1 MKQLHRRVVVTG
13 LGILSPI
20 GNSVDDAWYSCI
32 EGKSGITSVDIGLKN
47 NPVTIGGRL
56 KDFNP
61 ENFLDSK
68 EIRRIDPFIQYG
80 IIAAN
85 QSIEHSG
92 ILESNIDLT
101 KVGVNF
107 GAGIGGIDTIEK
119 NKVLLEEKGYKK
131 VSPFFVPGSIVNM
144 ISGLVSIKHGFMGPN
159 TSVVTA
165 CSTGNHCIG
174 TAARSIA
181 CGEADVMIAGG
192 AEMAS
197 TPLSIAGFISARA
210 LSLNPNPEVA
220 SRPWD
225 KDRDGF
231 VLSDGAGSLV
241 LEDYGHAKARGAT
254 IHAEIIGFG
263 ASSDAYHMTAPPED
277 GRGAALAMSN
287 AINDAEIN
295 LSEVD
300 YINAHGTSTPVGDM
314 QELHAV
320 REVFKDYDYL
330 PKLTSTK
337 SLTGHSLGATGV
349 QEAIYT
355 LVMMNNNFISGSAN
369 IENEDPEIGK
379 IEIPRKTLQNIDIN
393 LALSNSFGFGGTN
406 ACLAISKYN

>member
-20 GNSVDDAWYSCI
+20 GNTVKTAWQSCVD
-32 EGKSGITSVDIGLKN
+32 GNSGIDLIDIGLED
-47 NPVTIGGRL
+47 NPVKIGGRL
-56 KDFNP
+56 KNFEP

-85 QSIEHSG
+85 QSIENSG
-92 ILESNIDLT
+92 ILDSKIDLT
-101 KVGVNF
+101 RVGVNF

-119 NKVLLEEKGYKK
+119 NKVLLAERGYKK

-181 CGEADVMIAGG
+181 CGEADIMIAGG

-197 TPLSIAGFISARA
+197 TPLSIAGFIAARA
-210 LSLNPNPEVA
+210 LSTNSDPKAA

-225 KDRDGF
+225 RDRDGF

-241 LEDYGHAKARGAT
+241 LEDIDHAKARGAT

-287 AINDAEIN
+287 AILDAEIN
-295 LSEVD
+295 LSDVD
-300 YINAHGTSTPVGDM
+300 YINAHGTSTPLGDVA
-314 QELHAV
+314 ETIALKN
-320 REVFKDYDYL
+320 VFGESV
-330 PKLTSTK
+330 PQISSTK
-337 SLTGHSLGATGV
+337 SMTGHTLGAAGAIESIFCIKAINEGV
-349 QEAIYT
+349 
-355 LVMMNNNFISGSAN
+355 
-369 IENEDPEIGK
+369 
-379 IEIPRKTLQNIDIN
+379 IPPTIN
-393 LALSNSFGFGGTN
+393 LDNPDPLCDLNYTPLVSIEKNVSVAMNNSFGFGGTN
-406 ACLAISKYN
+406 STLVFKKI

>member
-20 GNSVDDAWYSCI
+20 GNNVDDAWHSCV
-32 EGKSGITSVDIGLKN
+32 EGKSGITTVDIGLPN
-47 NPVTIGGRL
+47 SPVTIGGRL
-56 KDFNP
+56 KNFDANL
-61 ENFLDSK
+61 FLDSK
-68 EIRRIDPFIQYG
+68 EVRRIDPFIQYG

-85 QSIEHSG
+85 QSIENSG
-92 ILESNIDLT
+92 ILDSNLDLK

-119 NKVLLEEKGYKK
+119 NKVLLEERGYKK

-210 LSLNPNPEVA
+210 LSMNSDPQAA

-225 KDRDGF
+225 RDRDGF

-241 LEDYGHAKARGAT
+241 LEDFDHANARGAK
-254 IHAEIIGFG
+254 IYAEIIGFG
-263 ASSDAYHMTAPPED
+263 TSSDAHHMTAPPED
-277 GRGAALAMSN
+277 GRGAALAMTN
-287 AINDAEIN
+287 AIDDSEIN

-300 YINAHGTSTPVGDM
+300 YINAHGTSTPLGDIA
-314 QELHAV
+314 ETIALKS
-320 REVFKDYDYL
+320 VFGETV
-330 PKLTSTK
+330 PQISSTK
-337 SLTGHSLGATGV
+337 SMTGHTLGAAG
-349 QEAIYT
+349 AIESI
-355 LVMMNNNFISGSAN
+355 FCIKA
-369 IENEDPEIGK
+369 INEGI
-379 IEIPRKTLQNIDIN
+379 IPPTIN
-393 LALSNSFGFGGTN
+393 LDNPDSHCDLNYTPLVSNEKKVSIAMNNSFGFGGTN
-406 ACLAISKYN
+406 STLVFKNI

>member
-20 GNSVDDAWYSCI
+20 GNTVDDAWYSCI
-32 EGKSGITSVDIGLKN
+32 EGKSGITNIDIGLN
-47 NPVTIGGRL
+47 DNPIKIGGRL
-56 KDFNP
+56 KNFSP
-61 ENFLDSK
+61 EDFLDSK

-92 ILESNIDLT
+92 ILESNTDLT
-101 KVGVNF
+101 RVGVNF

-119 NKVLLEEKGYKK
+119 NKILLEERGYKK

-181 CGEADVMIAGG
+181 CGEAEVMIAGG

-197 TPLSIAGFISARA
+197 TPLSIAGFIAARA
-210 LSLNPNPEVA
+210 LSMSSDPVTA

-225 KDRDGF
+225 RDRDGF
-231 VLSDGAGSLV
+231 VLSDGAGSIV
-241 LEDYGHAKARGAT
+241 LEDFDHAKARGAN
-254 IHAEIIGFG
+254 IYAEIIGFG
-263 ASSDAYHMTAPPED
+263 TSSDAHHMTAPPDD

-287 AINDAEIN
+287 AIADAEIN
-295 LSEVD
+295 SSDID
-300 YINAHGTSTPVGDM
+300 YINAHGTSTPLGDVA
-314 QELHAV
+314 ETIALKS
-320 REVFKDYDYL
+320 VFGENV
-330 PKLTSTK
+330 PQISSTK
-337 SLTGHSLGATGV
+337 SMTGHTLGAAG
-349 QEAIYT
+349 AIESIFCIK
-355 LVMMNNNFISGSAN
+355 VI
-369 IENEDPEIGK
+369 NEGI
-379 IEIPRKTLQNIDIN
+379 IPPTIN
-393 LALSNSFGFGGTN
+393 LENPDPLCDLNYTPLMSINKEVNIAMNNSFGFGGTN
-406 ACLAISKYN
+406 STLVFKKI

>member
-20 GNSVDDAWYSCI
+20 GNNVDDAWNSCI
-32 EGKSGITSVDIGLKN
+32 EGKSGITTVDIGLAN
-47 NPVTIGGRL
+47 NPVKIGGRL

-92 ILESNIDLT
+92 ILDSNIDLT

-119 NKVLLEEKGYKK
+119 NKILLEEKGYKK

-174 TAARSIA
+174 TAARSIV

-197 TPLSIAGFISARA
+197 TPLSVAGFISARA
-210 LSLNPNPEVA
+210 LSMNSNPEAA

-241 LEDYGHAKARGAT
+241 LEEYEHAKSRGAT

-263 ASSDAYHMTAPPED
+263 TSSDAYHMTAPPED

-287 AINDAEIN
+287 AINDAEIDT
-295 LSEVD
+295 SEID
-300 YINAHGTSTPVGDM
+300 YINAHGTSTPLGDIT
-314 QELHAV
+314 ETVALKK
-320 REVFKDYDYL
+320 VFGSDV
-330 PKLTSTK
+330 PQISSTK
-337 SLTGHSLGATGV
+337 SMTGHTLGAAGAIESIFCIKAINEGV
-349 QEAIYT
+349 
-355 LVMMNNNFISGSAN
+355 
-369 IENEDPEIGK
+369 
-379 IEIPRKTLQNIDIN
+379 IPPTIN
-393 LALSNSFGFGGTN
+393 LDNPDPLCDLNFTPLVSSEKKVEVAMNNSFGFGGTN
-406 ACLAISKYN
+406 STLVFKKI

>member
-231 VLSDGAGSLV
+231 VLSDGSAVMV
-241 LEDYGHAKARGAT
+241 LEEYEHAKARGAK
-254 IHAEIIGFG
+254 IYCEIAGFG
-263 ASSDAYHMTAPPED
+263 MSADASHMTSPSENGA
-277 GRGAALAMSN
+277 GAAMSMQN
-287 AINDAEIN
+287 ALNNAGIDA
-295 LSEVD
+295 SEVN
-300 YINAHGTSTPVGDM
+300 YINAHGTSTPLGDVAETM
-314 QELHAV
+314 AIKTVMGANVDKVAV
-320 REVFKDYDYL
+320 S
-330 PKLTSTK
+330 STK
-337 SLTGHSLGATGV
+337 SMIGHLLGA
-349 QEAIYT
+349 
-355 LVMMNNNFISGSAN
+355 SGSVEAVLTALSVR
-369 IENEDPEIGK
+369 EQLAP
-379 IEIPRKTLQNIDIN
+379 PTIN
-393 LALSNSFGFGGTN
+393 LDNPSEDCDLDYVPHTARDMPINVAVSNSFGFGGTN
-406 ACLAISKYN
+406 GTLVFKKI

>member
-20 GNSVDDAWYSCI
+20 GNTVDDAWYSCI
-32 EGKSGITSVDIGLKN
+32 EGMSGITNIDIGLN
-47 NPVTIGGRL
+47 DNPIKIGGRL
-56 KDFNP
+56 KNFSP
-61 ENFLDSK
+61 EDFLDSK

-92 ILESNIDLT
+92 ILESNTDLT
-101 KVGVNF
+101 RVGVNF

-119 NKVLLEEKGYKK
+119 NKILLEERGYKK

-181 CGEADVMIAGG
+181 CGEAEVMIAGG

-197 TPLSIAGFISARA
+197 TPLSIAGFIAARA
-210 LSLNPNPEVA
+210 LSMSSNPVTA

-225 KDRDGF
+225 RDRDGF
-231 VLSDGAGSLV
+231 VLSDGAGSIV
-241 LEDYGHAKARGAT
+241 LEDFDHAKARGAN
-254 IHAEIIGFG
+254 IYAEIIGFG
-263 ASSDAYHMTAPPED
+263 TSSDAHHMTAPPDD

-287 AINDAEIN
+287 AIADAEIN
-295 LSEVD
+295 SSDID
-300 YINAHGTSTPVGDM
+300 YINAHGTSTPLGDVA
-314 QELHAV
+314 ETIALKS
-320 REVFKDYDYL
+320 VFGENV
-330 PKLTSTK
+330 PQISSTK
-337 SLTGHSLGATGV
+337 SMTGHTLGAAG
-349 QEAIYT
+349 AIESIFCIK
-355 LVMMNNNFISGSAN
+355 VI
-369 IENEDPEIGK
+369 NEGI
-379 IEIPRKTLQNIDIN
+379 IPPTIN
-393 LALSNSFGFGGTN
+393 LENPDPLCDLNYTPLTSINKEVNIAMNNSFGFVVTN
-406 ACLAISKYN
+406 STLVFKKI

>member
-20 GNSVDDAWYSCI
+20 GNTIEDAWFSCI
-32 EGKSGITSVDIGLKN
+32 EGKSGITTVDIGLEN
-47 NPVTIGGRL
+47 NPVTVGGRL
-56 KDFNP
+56 KNFNSN
-61 ENFLDSK
+61 EFLDSK
-68 EIRRIDPFIQYG
+68 EVRRIDPFIQYG

-85 QSIEHSG
+85 QSIESSG
-92 ILESNIDLT
+92 LLESDLDLT

-119 NKVLLEEKGYKK
+119 NKTILETRGYKK

-159 TSVVTA
+159 TTVVTA

-210 LSLNPNPEVA
+210 LSTNPDPQAA

-225 KDRDGF
+225 RDRDGF

-241 LEDYGHAKARGAT
+241 LEEYDHAKSRGAN

-263 ASSDAYHMTAPPED
+263 TSSDAHHMTAPPED
-277 GRGAALAMSN
+277 GRGAALAMIN
-287 AINDAEIN
+287 AIDDAEIN
-295 LSEVD
+295 ISEVD
-300 YINAHGTSTPVGDM
+300 YINAHGTSTPLGDIA
-314 QELHAV
+314 ETIALKS
-320 REVFKDYDYL
+320 VFGKSV
-330 PKLTSTK
+330 PQISSTK
-337 SLTGHSLGATGV
+337 SMTGHTLGAAG
-349 QEAIYT
+349 AIESI
-355 LVMMNNNFISGSAN
+355 FCIKA
-369 IENEDPEIGK
+369 INEGI
-379 IEIPRKTLQNIDIN
+379 IPPTIN
-393 LALSNSFGFGGTN
+393 LDNPDPLCDLNYTPLVSNEKKVSVAMNNSFGFGGTN
-406 ACLAISKYN
+406 STLVFKNI

>member
-20 GNSVDDAWYSCI
+20 CNTVDDAWYSCI
-32 EGKSGITSVDIGLKN
+32 EGKSGITNIDIGLN
-47 NPVTIGGRL
+47 DNPIKIGGRL
-56 KDFNP
+56 KNFSP
-61 ENFLDSK
+61 EDFLDSK

-92 ILESNIDLT
+92 ILESNTDLT
-101 KVGVNF
+101 RVGVNF

-119 NKVLLEEKGYKK
+119 NKILLEERGYKK

-181 CGEADVMIAGG
+181 CGEAEVMIAGG

-197 TPLSIAGFISARA
+197 TPLSIAGFIAARA
-210 LSLNPNPEVA
+210 LSMSSDPVTA

-225 KDRDGF
+225 RDRDGF
-231 VLSDGAGSLV
+231 VLSDGAGSIV
-241 LEDYGHAKARGAT
+241 LEDFDHAKARGAN
-254 IHAEIIGFG
+254 IYAEIIGFG
-263 ASSDAYHMTAPPED
+263 TSSDAHHMTAPPDD

-287 AINDAEIN
+287 AIADAEIN
-295 LSEVD
+295 SSDID
-300 YINAHGTSTPVGDM
+300 YINAHGTSTPLGDIA
-314 QELHAV
+314 ETIALKS
-320 REVFKDYDYL
+320 VFGENV
-330 PKLTSTK
+330 PQISSTK
-337 SLTGHSLGATGV
+337 SMTGHTLGAAG
-349 QEAIYT
+349 AIESIFCIK
-355 LVMMNNNFISGSAN
+355 VI
-369 IENEDPEIGK
+369 NEGI
-379 IEIPRKTLQNIDIN
+379 IPPTIN
-393 LALSNSFGFGGTN
+393 LENPDPLCDLNYTPLTSINKEVNIAMNNSFGFGGTN
-406 ACLAISKYN
+406 STLVFKKI

>member
-20 GNSVDDAWYSCI
+20 GNNVDDAWNSCI
-32 EGKSGITSVDIGLKN
+32 EGKSGITTVDIGLAN
-47 NPVTIGGRL
+47 NPVKIGGRL

-92 ILESNIDLT
+92 ILDSNIDLT

-119 NKVLLEEKGYKK
+119 NKILLEEKGYKK

-174 TAARSIA
+174 TAARSIS

-197 TPLSIAGFISARA
+197 TPLSVAGFISARA
-210 LSLNPNPEVA
+210 LSMNSNPEAA

-241 LEDYGHAKARGAT
+241 LEEFEHAKSRGAT

-263 ASSDAYHMTAPPED
+263 TSSDAYHMTAPPED

-287 AINDAEIN
+287 AINDAEIDT
-295 LSEVD
+295 SEID
-300 YINAHGTSTPVGDM
+300 YINAHGTSTPLGDIA
-314 QELHAV
+314 ETVALKK
-320 REVFKDYDYL
+320 VFGSDV
-330 PKLTSTK
+330 PQISSTK
-337 SLTGHSLGATGV
+337 SMTGHTLGAAG
-349 QEAIYT
+349 AIESI
-355 LVMMNNNFISGSAN
+355 FCIKA
-369 IENEDPEIGK
+369 INEGI
-379 IEIPRKTLQNIDIN
+379 IPPTIN
-393 LALSNSFGFGGTN
+393 LDNPDPLCDLDFTPLVSSEKKVEVAMNNSFGFGGTN
-406 ACLAISKYN
+406 STLVFKKI

>member
-20 GNSVDDAWYSCI
+20 GNTVEDAWLSCI
-32 EGKSGITSVDIGLKN
+32 EGKSGITTVDIGLEN

-56 KDFNP
+56 KNFDSN
-61 ENFLDSK
+61 EFLDSK
-68 EIRRIDPFIQYG
+68 EVRRIDPFIQYG

-85 QSIEHSG
+85 QSIENSG
-92 ILESNIDLT
+92 ILESNLDLT

-119 NKVLLEEKGYKK
+119 NKTLLEDRGYKK

-174 TAARSIA
+174 TAARSIS
-181 CGEADVMIAGG
+181 CGEADVMVAGG

-210 LSLNPNPEVA
+210 LSTNTDPQAA

-225 KDRDGF
+225 RDRDGF

-241 LEDYGHAKARGAT
+241 LEEYDHAKSRGAI

-263 ASSDAYHMTAPPED
+263 TSSDAYHMTAPPED
-277 GRGAALAMSN
+277 GRGAALAMTN
-287 AINDAEIN
+287 AIDDAEIN
-295 LSEVD
+295 ISEVD
-300 YINAHGTSTPVGDM
+300 YINAHGTSTPLGDIA
-314 QELHAV
+314 ETIALKS
-320 REVFKDYDYL
+320 VFGNSV
-330 PKLTSTK
+330 PQISSTK
-337 SLTGHSLGATGV
+337 SMTGHTLGAAG
-349 QEAIYT
+349 AIESI
-355 LVMMNNNFISGSAN
+355 FCIKAIKEG
-369 IENEDPEIGK
+369 I
-379 IEIPRKTLQNIDIN
+379 IPPTIN
-393 LALSNSFGFGGTN
+393 LDNPDPLCDLNYTPLVSNEKKVSVAMNNSFGFGGTN
-406 ACLAISKYN
+406 STLVFKNI

>member
-13 LGILSPI
+13 LGIISPI
-20 GNSVDDAWYSCI
+20 GNTVDDAWHSCI
-32 EGKSGITSVDIGLKN
+32 EGISGITTVDVGLEN
-47 NPVTIGGRL
+47 NPVKIGGRL
-56 KDFNP
+56 KNFDP
-61 ENFLDSK
+61 ANFLDSK

-85 QSIEHSG
+85 QSIENSG
-92 ILESNIDLT
+92 ILDSSIDLT

-119 NKVLLEEKGYKK
+119 NKILLEERGYKK

-210 LSLNPNPEVA
+210 LSMNPNPEAA

-241 LEDYGHAKARGAT
+241 IEDYEHAKARGAT

-263 ASSDAYHMTAPPED
+263 TSSDAYHMTAPPEN
-277 GRGAALAMSN
+277 GRGATLAMSN
-287 AINDAEIN
+287 AIDDAEIN
-295 LSEVD
+295 SSEID
-300 YINAHGTSTPVGDM
+300 YINAHGTSTPLGDIA
-314 QELHAV
+314 ETIALKN
-320 REVFKDYDYL
+320 VFGNVV
-330 PKLTSTK
+330 PQISSTK
-337 SLTGHSLGATGV
+337 SMTGHTLGAAG
-349 QEAIYT
+349 AIESIFCIKAINEGIVPPTINLDNPDPLCDLNYT
-355 LVMMNNNFISGSAN
+355 PLVST
-369 IENEDPEIGK
+369 EKK
-379 IEIPRKTLQNIDIN
+379 IEVAMN
-393 LALSNSFGFGGTN
+393 NSFGFGGTN
-406 ACLAISKYN
+406 STLVFKKI

>member
-20 GNSVDDAWYSCI
+20 GNTVDDAWYSCI
-32 EGKSGITSVDIGLKN
+32 EGKSGITNIDIGLN
-47 NPVTIGGRL
+47 DNPIKIGGRL
-56 KDFNP
+56 KNFSP
-61 ENFLDSK
+61 EDFLDSK

-92 ILESNIDLT
+92 ILESNTDLT
-101 KVGVNF
+101 RVGVNF

-119 NKVLLEEKGYKK
+119 NKILLEERGYKK

-181 CGEADVMIAGG
+181 CGEAEVMIAGG

-197 TPLSIAGFISARA
+197 TPLSIAGFIAARA
-210 LSLNPNPEVA
+210 LSMSSNPVTA

-225 KDRDGF
+225 RDRDGF
-231 VLSDGAGSLV
+231 VLSDGAGSIV
-241 LEDYGHAKARGAT
+241 LEDFDHAKARGAN
-254 IHAEIIGFG
+254 IYAEIIGFG
-263 ASSDAYHMTAPPED
+263 TSSDAHHMTAPPDD

-287 AINDAEIN
+287 AIADAEIN
-295 LSEVD
+295 SSDID
-300 YINAHGTSTPVGDM
+300 YINAHGTSTPLGDVA
-314 QELHAV
+314 ETIALKS
-320 REVFKDYDYL
+320 VFGENV
-330 PKLTSTK
+330 PQISSTK
-337 SLTGHSLGATGV
+337 SMTGHTLGAAG
-349 QEAIYT
+349 AIESIFCIK
-355 LVMMNNNFISGSAN
+355 VI
-369 IENEDPEIGK
+369 NEGI
-379 IEIPRKTLQNIDIN
+379 IPPTIN
-393 LALSNSFGFGGTN
+393 LENPDPLCDLNYTPLMSINKEVNIAMNNSFGFGGTN
-406 ACLAISKYN
+406 STLVFKKI

>member
-20 GNSVDDAWYSCI
+20 GNTVDDAWHSCI
-32 EGKSGITSVDIGLKN
+32 EGISGITTVDVGLEN
-47 NPVTIGGRL
+47 NPVKIGGRL
-56 KDFNP
+56 KNFDP
-61 ENFLDSK
+61 ANFLDSK

-85 QSIEHSG
+85 QSIENSG
-92 ILESNIDLT
+92 ILDSSIDLT

-119 NKVLLEEKGYKK
+119 NKILLEERGYKK

-210 LSLNPNPEVA
+210 LSMNPNPESA

-241 LEDYGHAKARGAT
+241 IEDYEHAKARGAT

-263 ASSDAYHMTAPPED
+263 TSSDAYHMTAPPED
-277 GRGAALAMSN
+277 GRGATLAMSN
-287 AINDAEIN
+287 AIDDAEIN
-295 LSEVD
+295 SSEID
-300 YINAHGTSTPVGDM
+300 YINAHGTSTPLGDIA
-314 QELHAV
+314 ETIALKN
-320 REVFKDYDYL
+320 VFGNVV
-330 PKLTSTK
+330 PQISSTK
-337 SLTGHSLGATGV
+337 SMTGHTLGAAG
-349 QEAIYT
+349 AIESIFCIKAINEGIVPPTINLDNPDPLCDLNYT
-355 LVMMNNNFISGSAN
+355 PLVST
-369 IENEDPEIGK
+369 EKK
-379 IEIPRKTLQNIDIN
+379 IEVAMN
-393 LALSNSFGFGGTN
+393 NSFGFGGTN
-406 ACLAISKYN
+406 STLVFKKI

>member
-20 GNSVDDAWYSCI
+20 GNTLDEAWNSCI
-32 EGKSGITSVDIGLKN
+32 NGISGITNIDIDLDN
-47 NPVTIGGRL
+47 NPIKVGGRL
-56 KDFNP
+56 KNFNP
-61 ENFLDSK
+61 EDFLDSK

-92 ILESNIDLT
+92 ILNSKIDLSRI
-101 KVGVNF
+101 GVNF

-119 NKVLLEEKGYKK
+119 NKSLLEKRGYKK

-181 CGEADVMIAGG
+181 YGEADVMIAGG

-197 TPLSIAGFISARA
+197 TPLSVAGFISARA
-210 LSLNPNPEVA
+210 LSMNSDPQTA
-220 SRPWD
+220 SRPWH

-241 LEDYGHAKARGAT
+241 LEDYDHAKARGAT
-254 IHAEIIGFG
+254 IHAELIGFG
-263 ASSDAYHMTAPPED
+263 ASSDAHHMTAPPED
-277 GRGAALAMSN
+277 GRGAVLSMIN

-300 YINAHGTSTPVGDM
+300 YINAHGTSTPLGDIA
-314 QELHAV
+314 ETIALKK
-320 REVFKDYDYL
+320 VFGESV
-330 PKLTSTK
+330 PQISSTK
-337 SLTGHSLGATGV
+337 SMTGHTLGAAG
-349 QEAIYT
+349 AIESIFCIKAI
-355 LVMMNNNFISGSAN
+355 NDGI
-369 IENEDPEIGK
+369 
-379 IEIPRKTLQNIDIN
+379 IPPTIN
-393 LALSNSFGFGGTN
+393 LDNPDSQCDLNYTPLVSTEKKVNVAMNNSFGFGGTN
-406 ACLAISKYN
+406 STLVFKKI

>member
-20 GNSVDDAWYSCI
+20 GNNVDDAWHSCI

-241 LEDYGHAKARGAT
+241 LEDYDHAKARGAT

-300 YINAHGTSTPVGDM
+300 YINAHGTSTPLGDIA
-314 QELHAV
+314 ETVALKK
-320 REVFKDYDYL
+320 VFGTDV
-330 PKLTSTK
+330 PQISSTK
-337 SLTGHSLGATGV
+337 SMTGHTLGAAG
-349 QEAIYT
+349 AIESI
-355 LVMMNNNFISGSAN
+355 FCIKA
-369 IENEDPEIGK
+369 INEGIVP
-379 IEIPRKTLQNIDIN
+379 PTIN
-393 LALSNSFGFGGTN
+393 LDNPDLLCDLNYTPLVSTEKEVVIAMNNSFGFGGTN
-406 ACLAISKYN
+406 STLVFKKI

>member
-20 GNSVDDAWYSCI
+20 GNTVEDAWTSCV
-32 EGKSGITSVDIGLKN
+32 EGKSGITTVDIGLEN

-56 KDFNP
+56 KNFDSND
-61 ENFLDSK
+61 FLDSK
-68 EIRRIDPFIQYG
+68 EVRRIDPFIQYG

-85 QSIEHSG
+85 QSIENSG
-92 ILESNIDLT
+92 ILESDLDLT
-101 KVGVNF
+101 RVGVNF

-119 NKVLLEEKGYKK
+119 NKTLLEERGYKK

-181 CGEADVMIAGG
+181 CGEADVMVAGG

-210 LSLNPNPEVA
+210 LSLNPDPQAA

-225 KDRDGF
+225 RDRDGF
-231 VLSDGAGSLV
+231 VLSDGSGSLV
-241 LEDYGHAKARGAT
+241 LEEYDHAKSRGAK
-254 IHAEIIGFG
+254 IYAEIIGFG
-263 ASSDAYHMTAPPED
+263 TSSDAHHMTAPPED
-277 GRGAALAMSN
+277 GRGAALAMTN
-287 AINDAEIN
+287 AIDDAQIN
-295 LSEVD
+295 RSEVD
-300 YINAHGTSTPVGDM
+300 YINAHGTSTPLGDIA
-314 QELHAV
+314 ETIALKS
-320 REVFKDYDYL
+320 VFGKSV
-330 PKLTSTK
+330 PQISSTK
-337 SLTGHSLGATGV
+337 SMTGHTLGAAG
-349 QEAIYT
+349 AIESIFCI
-355 LVMMNNNFISGSAN
+355 MAINDGI
-369 IENEDPEIGK
+369 
-379 IEIPRKTLQNIDIN
+379 IPPTIN
-393 LALSNSFGFGGTN
+393 LDNPDPLCDLNYTPLVSNEKKVSVAMNNSFGFGGTN
-406 ACLAISKYN
+406 STLVFKHI

>member
-20 GNSVDDAWYSCI
+20 GNTVDDAWNSCI
-32 EGKSGITSVDIGLKN
+32 EGISGITIVDVGLEN
-47 NPVTIGGRL
+47 SPVKIGGRL
-56 KDFNP
+56 KNFDP
-61 ENFLDSK
+61 ANFLDFK

-85 QSIEHSG
+85 QSIENSG
-92 ILESNIDLT
+92 ILDSSIDLT

-107 GAGIGGIDTIEK
+107 GAGIGGIDNIEK
-119 NKVLLEEKGYKK
+119 NKILLEKRGYKK

-210 LSLNPNPEVA
+210 LSMNPNPEAA

-241 LEDYGHAKARGAT
+241 IEDYEHAKARGAT

-263 ASSDAYHMTAPPED
+263 TSSDAYHMTAPPED
-277 GRGAALAMSN
+277 GRGATLAMSN
-287 AINDAEIN
+287 AIDDAEIN
-295 LSEVD
+295 SSEID
-300 YINAHGTSTPVGDM
+300 YINAHGTSTPLGDIA
-314 QELHAV
+314 ETIALKN
-320 REVFKDYDYL
+320 VFGNVV
-330 PKLTSTK
+330 PQISSTK
-337 SLTGHSLGATGV
+337 SMTGHTLGAAG
-349 QEAIYT
+349 AIESIFCIKAINEGIVPPTINLDNPDPLCDLNYT
-355 LVMMNNNFISGSAN
+355 PLVST
-369 IENEDPEIGK
+369 EKK
-379 IEIPRKTLQNIDIN
+379 IEVAMN
-393 LALSNSFGFGGTN
+393 NSFGFGGTN
-406 ACLAISKYN
+406 STLVFKKI

>member
-20 GNSVDDAWYSCI
+20 GNTVEDAWTSCV
-32 EGKSGITSVDIGLKN
+32 EGKSGITTVDIGLEN

-56 KDFNP
+56 KNFDSND
-61 ENFLDSK
+61 FLDSK
-68 EIRRIDPFIQYG
+68 EVRRIDPFIQYG

-85 QSIEHSG
+85 QSIENSG
-92 ILESNIDLT
+92 ILESDLDLT
-101 KVGVNF
+101 RVGVNF

-119 NKVLLEEKGYKK
+119 NKTLLEERGYKK

-181 CGEADVMIAGG
+181 CGEADVMVAGG

-210 LSLNPNPEVA
+210 LSMNPDPKAA

-225 KDRDGF
+225 RDRDGF

-241 LEDYGHAKARGAT
+241 LEDFSHAKARGAI

-263 ASSDAYHMTAPPED
+263 TSSDAYHMTAPPED

-287 AINDAEIN
+287 AIDDAEIN
-295 LSEVD
+295 ISDVD
-300 YINAHGTSTPVGDM
+300 YINAHGTSTPLGDVA
-314 QELHAV
+314 ETVALKS
-320 REVFKDYDYL
+320 VFGDSV
-330 PKLTSTK
+330 PQISSTK
-337 SLTGHSLGATGV
+337 SMTGHTLGAAG
-349 QEAIYT
+349 AIESIFCIKAI
-355 LVMMNNNFISGSAN
+355 NNGI
-369 IENEDPEIGK
+369 
-379 IEIPRKTLQNIDIN
+379 IPPTIN
-393 LALSNSFGFGGTN
+393 LDNPDPLCDLNYTPLVSIEKDVTIAMNNSFGFGGTN
-406 ACLAISKYN
+406 STLVFKKI